1 MISLFDERREAGQ
14 KPYSFA
20 VSVLVH
26 GAVIGLVLLGLAR
39 RPKMNN
45 RIFEDR
51 FTVRHLDLNTPD
63 PRMQPKAPSKVEY
76 PGAQSKDSLLKARN
90 TAPGGNPEAQPK
102 ISRQIAQAALAARTL
117 VQPDLESKPIDIPL
131 PTFIIWSAGKTAARV
146 IVAPQPKPA
155 AAAEVRPSID
165 PPNQDANL
173 ANLSISATDLATP
186 TPQIQP
192 STTSPLVVHGPDLPQ
207 ATPQT
212 SSQSSAPPTPAT
224 VMSLSDLRVKE
235 GAVTLPAGNET
246 AASAASGA
254 LAQGH
259 AADPSAAGKGNPESK
274 AGGRGAGVGQGDA
287 ANKSGSSGSAGNRNG
302 VKIWPAQQ
310 AAAGNADGSGN
321 QPATVHITL
330 PISGQFGAVILGAS
344 LKEAYPETAELWS
357 GRLAYTV
364 YLHVGL
370 AKSWIL
376 QYSLSREDNAA
387 ASGNIAHID
396 APWPYNIVRPN
407 IDPGAID
414 ADALM
419 VHGFVNQAGR
429 FEGLTVAFPSDFP
442 LAKFVLDSLAQ
453 WQFRPAAQNGQNIK
467 VEVLL
472 IIPDQEE

>member
-1 MISLFDERREAGQ
+1 M
-14 KPYSFA
+14 
-20 VSVLVH
+20 
-26 GAVIGLVLLGLAR
+26 
-39 RPKMNN
+39 
-45 RIFEDR
+45 
-51 FTVRHLDLNTPD
+51 
-63 PRMQPKAPSKVEY
+63 
-76 PGAQSKDSLLKARN
+76 
-90 TAPGGNPEAQPK
+90 
-102 ISRQIAQAALAARTL
+102 
-117 VQPDLESKPIDIPL
+117 
-131 PTFIIWSAGKTAARV
+131 IWSAGKSTAKV
-146 IVAPQPKPA
+146 ILAPQPKPA
-155 AAAEVRPSID
+155 TAAEVRPSID
-165 PPNQDANL
+165 PPNQEANL
-173 ANLSISATDLATP
+173 ADLSISATDLATP

-235 GAVTLPAGNET
+235 GTVTLPAGNQT
-246 AASAASGA
+246 APSAASGA

-310 AAAGNADGSGN
+310 TAAGNANGSGN
-321 QPATVHITL
+321 QPATTHIKL

-364 YLHVGL
+364 YLRVGL

-453 WQFRPAAQNGQNIK
+453 WQFRPATQNGQNIK
-467 VEVLL
+467 VEVLV
-472 IIPDQEE
+472 IVPDQEE

>member
-1 MISLFDERREAGQ
+1 MISLFDDRREADQ

-20 VSVLVH
+20 VSILVH
-26 GAVIGLVLLGLAR
+26 GAVVGLVLLGLAG

-45 RIFEDR
+45 RIFENR
-51 FTVRHLDLNTPD
+51 FTVRHLDLSAPD
-63 PRMQPKAPSKVEY
+63 QQMRTKAPSKVEY
-76 PGAQSKDSLLKARN
+76 PGAQSRDSLRKARN
-90 TAPGGNPEAQPK
+90 TAPGGSPEAQPK
-102 ISRQIAQAALAARTL
+102 IPRQIAQAALAARTL
-117 VQPDLESKPIDIPL
+117 VQPDIESKPIDIPL
-131 PTFIIWSAGKTAARV
+131 PTFMIWSAGKTAARV

-155 AAAEVRPSID
+155 AAAEVRPSIN

-173 ANLSISATDLATP
+173 ADLSISATDLATP

-192 STTSPLVVHGPDLPQ
+192 GATSPLVVHGPDLPQ

-224 VMSLSDLRVKE
+224 VLSLSDLRMKE

-254 LAQGH
+254 LAQGQ
-259 AADPSAAGKGNPESK
+259 AAEPSAAGKGNPESK

-287 ANKSGSSGSAGNRNG
+287 AKRSDSSGSAGNRTG
-302 VKIWPAQQ
+302 VNIWPAQQ
-310 AAAGNADGSGN
+310 AAAGNAEGSGN
-321 QPATVHITL
+321 QPATTHITL

-407 IDPGAID
+407 LDPGAVD

-419 VHGFVNQAGR
+419 VHGFVNRAGR
-429 FEGLTVAFPSDFP
+429 FEGLRVAFPQEFAQ
-442 LAKFVLDSLAQ
+442 AKFVLDTLAQ
-453 WQFRPAAQNGQNIK
+453 WQFRPAVQNGQNVK

-472 IIPDQEE
+472 IIPAQEE